1 MTSPLNPDARKVG
14 KRSANIKLKRSE
26 GPERRVRQIL
36 EDAKADGL
44 VEVEIN
50 GVPVSLLDRK
60 MTDKV
65 VEQVLKDLN
74 K

>member
-1 MTSPLNPDARKVG
+1 MTSPLNPKARKVG
-14 KRSANIKLKRSE
+14 KRSASVNLKRSE
-26 GPERRVRQIL
+26 GQERRVRGIL

-60 MTDKV
+60 VTDQV
-65 VEQVLKDLN
+65 VAQVLKDLN